1 MQKIYQGLIS
11 TSTKK
16 RQRMEQKLLIGHRR
30 MPSVCLLYYLMEIRR
45 HEDMKEQPR
54 DPTMFLALILLS
66 RYLAGICPMWIAEK
80 QEGRN
85 EEVEEQVQ
93 AKAEP
98 IQEFW
103 NHRLWPVA
111 KEEFKKYAEANSE
124 VLPRTDNPRIYKIKG
139 SILALLWNEYH
150 QVHEKNEQ
158 EKGEGEGNPVLRLCE
173 TIGERKMGT
182 FQGVEVLRRFLQQV
196 TKGPLEGNPHH
207 SSFTKEERE
216 AMFHVVWSLITPIIQ
231 KKVFP
236 CLSPLLPFLPS
247 LPKQFYFRSTRSS
260 PRAFGPFDRL
270 SYWTLASFA
279 HMSATG

>member
-1 MQKIYQGLIS
+1 
-11 TSTKK
+11 
-16 RQRMEQKLLIGHRR
+16 

-45 HEDMKEQPR
+45 HEDMKGKPR
-54 DPTMFLALILLS
+54 DPTMILALILLS
-66 RYLAGICPMWIAEK
+66 RYLAGVCPMWIAEK

-85 EEVEEQVQ
+85 EEVGKEEQVQ

-124 VLPRTDNPRIYKIKG
+124 VLPRTDNPRMYKIKG

-150 QVHEKNEQ
+150 QIAH

-173 TIGERKMGT
+173 AIEGRMGT
-182 FQGVEVLRRFLQQV
+182 SQRVEVLRRFLQQI
-196 TKGPLEGNPHH
+196 TKGSLDGKPHH
-207 SSFTKEERE
+207 NSFTKEERE
-216 AMFHVVWSLITPIIQ
+216 AMFYAVWSLITPSIQ
-231 KKVFP
+231 KKVYLF
-236 CLSPLLPFLPS
+236 LPFLSSSIPS
-247 LPKQFYFRSTRSS
+247 IQNNSPHNYSISRSTRSS
-260 PRAFGPFDRL
+260 LRAFGPFDCL
-270 SYWTLASFA
+270 SYWIPASFA